1 MPDREEFEQL
11 LDEQFVIGMRV
22 DARKHGWTQ
31 DEYEKMLRMEASKA
45 RGDEHHVDA

>member
-1 MPDREEFEQL
+1 MPSAEELEQL
-11 LDEQFVIGMRV
+11 LDEQFVVDMRI

-45 RGDEHHVDA
+45 RGDEHHVDS

>member
-1 MPDREEFEQL
+1 MPDREELEQL
-11 LDEQFVIGMRV
+11 LDDDFVIGMRI
-22 DARKHGWTQ
+22 DARKHGWTE